1 MIGAEQEAPQMRHAL
16 VGAGGIGGLLGAALA
31 RTGADVVVLMR
42 AETAARYGGR
52 LMVESAV
59 LGDFDVSVPAATV
72 LEGHV
77 DVLWVTT
84 KAMHLEP
91 ALALAPAEIVGDGI
105 VIPLLNGVD
114 HVELLRARYRN
125 VVPGTIRVESERIDT
140 GRIRQSTPFVRVELA
155 GAAAVAAELSGAGIE
170 CRVRDDEL
178 SMLWEK
184 LVFLAPVALATT
196 ALDGP
201 LGVIRDVRATGLART
216 RCSRSPARSG
226 RRSTK
231 PLCASSRGLLQTRCA
246 ARCRRT
252 SPPVASLNWM
262 RLQGRSCGAA
272 DATGFQSV
280 RQPISRLSS
289 PLRPGSS
296 CELVPT
302 ISRGI

>member
-1 MIGAEQEAPQMRHAL
+1 MRHAV

-42 AETAARYGGR
+42 PETAARYSGR
-52 LMVESAV
+52 LIVESAV
-59 LGDFDVSVPAATV
+59 LGDFDVSVPGATV
-72 LEGHV
+72 LEGDV

-91 ALALAPAEIVGDGI
+91 APALAPAQVVGDAI

-114 HVELLRARYRN
+114 HVQLLRARYRK

-140 GRIRQSTPFVRVELA
+140 GRIRQSTPFVCVELA
-155 GAAAVAAELSGAGIE
+155 GAAAVAADLSGAGIE

-201 LGVIRDVRATGLART
+201 LGAIRNDARYRACRDEVLAVARAEGARIDETALRELERAAPDAMRSSMQKDVAAR
-216 RCSRSPARSG
+216 REPELDAIAGPILRGG
-226 RRSTK
+226 RRHSI
-231 PLCASSRGLLQTRCA
+231 
-246 ARCRRT
+246 
-252 SPPVASLNWM
+252 PVHAT
-262 RLQGRSCGAA
+262 A
-272 DATGFQSV
+272 DLA
-280 RQPISRLSS
+280 
-289 PLRPGSS
+289 
-296 CELVPT
+296 ELVAAKA
-302 ISRGI
+302 RQQL